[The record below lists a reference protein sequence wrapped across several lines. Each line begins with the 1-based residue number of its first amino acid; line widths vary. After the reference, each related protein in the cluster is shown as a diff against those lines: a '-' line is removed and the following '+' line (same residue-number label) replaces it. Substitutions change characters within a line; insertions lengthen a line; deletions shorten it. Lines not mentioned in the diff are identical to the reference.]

1 MSNNGIYFSK
11 GTSGGEKLGYTY
23 NIDHYFIRNFFNIRN
38 NVYYVDNVGKM
49 YKHDSADI
57 SNTGTNMDYQRQK
70 FVKGDPNIYPSF
82 TSMSDA
88 GDCDTDASCIGYID
102 TGVNKYKVLDDEFK
116 HLRYSLPRNS
126 NFYMKMKNINP
137 NTFSKSFPKSVTYG
151 MEDYYHNRLKL
162 NYTKNAH
169 GSDPPLDTEFKQGR
183 FGLQYVMHGVY
194 DKFKTER
201 DDFQTKFN
209 TLVNAFEQLSE
220 NEMKMLNQT
229 NIDIKNLNKMINS
242 YDSLM
247 NKATKNE
254 KIKDLVDIQER
265 DTRLSH
271 KNSEY
276 SMALAGLLSIGSLMY
291 VFSKVK

>member
-1 MSNNGIYFSK
+1 VAK
-11 GTSGGEKLGYTY
+11 TY
-23 NIDHYFIRNFFNIRN
+23 
-38 NVYYVDNVGKM
+38 YYDNDEIENSTM
-49 YKHDSADI
+49 
-57 SNTGTNMDYQRQK
+57 
-70 FVKGDPNIYPSF
+70 
-82 TSMSDA
+82 
-88 GDCDTDASCIGYID
+88 TD
-102 TGVNKYKVLDDEFK
+102 
-116 HLRYSLPRNS
+116 
-126 NFYMKMKNINP
+126 
-137 NTFSKSFPKSVTYG
+137 
-151 MEDYYHNRLKL
+151 
-162 NYTKNAH
+162 
-169 GSDPPLDTEFKQGR
+169 EFKQGR

-229 NIDIKNLNKMINS
+229 NIDIDNLNKMINS

-254 KIKDLVDIQER
+254 KIKDLVDIQEQ